1 MEELEKI
8 KRAVSTKPV
17 YEPIGTEPL
26 PHEVIDLE
34 KMIEETPKITPLFI
48 RIDRYREILS
58 SIQDL
63 KTTIKNLRDLLAIR
77 KEIHRMNFESDD
89 KLENALQKLS
99 SSTSNFS
106 REFVNL
112 RGVKHFVKGPLR
124 EEVTAADG
132 TISRLGEE
140 IVKLKE
146 ELEKLEI

>member
-1 MEELEKI
+1 MDELEKI
-8 KRAVSTKPV
+8 KRAVSTKPIH
-17 YEPIGTEPL
+17 EPIGAGPL

-34 KMIEETPKITPLFI
+34 KMIEETPKIAPLFI

-63 KTTIKNLRDLLAIR
+63 KTTIKKLRDLLAIR

-89 KLENALQKLS
+89 KLEKALQKFS

-112 RGVKHFVKGPLR
+112 RGVKQFVRGPLK
-124 EEVTAADG
+124 EEVAADG